1 VILPKWDRRIQRA
14 EELETTYT
22 FASEV
27 LRFYKRLAGFQKAVY
42 SRFEA
47 ASTKRPA
54 EKLSGVFRHD
64 LNLTVLLPIFPKFLS
79 DIEAIAPQPIAQSA
93 RDLGSQ
99 QAGKWQN
106 VLTSTWAASDFQPAP
121 DKPEALLAWL
131 FLQPYAEYLAD
142 YGEKA
147 PSNGMHAVCPRCSG
161 KPQVGVLRQEGDGA
175 KRSLICSLCSTEWAY
190 GRIVCPACDEEDVD
204 RLAIYTAAQFNH
216 VRVEGCDSCGHYI
229 KTVDLTRN
237 GLAMPVVDELAT
249 IPLNLWAQE
258 HGYTKLQTNLLGI

>member
-1 VILPKWDRRIQRA
+1 MIRSKWDRRIQRA
-14 EELETTYT
+14 EDLETTYA

-42 SRFEA
+42 SHFEG
-47 ASTKRPA
+47 ASGRSAA
-54 EKLSGVFRHD
+54 EKLSGILRHQ
-64 LNLTVLLPIFPKFLS
+64 LNLSLLLPMLPKFLS

-93 RDLGSQ
+93 RDLRSQ
-99 QAGKWQN
+99 PAGQWQDL
-106 VLTSTWAASDFQPAP
+106 LTSTWSASDFQPAP
-121 DKPEALLAWL
+121 DKAEALLAWL

-142 YGEKA
+142 YGEA
-147 PSNGMHAVCPRCSG
+147 MPSNGKHAVCPRCSG

-190 GRIVCPACDEEDVD
+190 GRIVCPACGEEGVD
-204 RLAIYTAAQFNH
+204 KLAIFTATQFNH

-229 KTVDLTRN
+229 KTVDLTKN

>member
-1 VILPKWDRRIQRA
+1 VIRPKWDRRIQRA

-27 LRFYKRLAGFQKAVY
+27 LRFYKRLAGFQKIVY

-47 ASTKRPA
+47 ASTQRLA
-54 EKLSGVFRHD
+54 EQLSGVFRHD
-64 LNLTVLLPIFPKFLS
+64 LNLTVLLPTFPKFLA

-93 RDLGSQ
+93 RDLKSHPSGQ
-99 QAGKWQN
+99 RQTLLQC
-106 VLTSTWAASDFQPAP
+106 TWAASDFQPAP

-147 PSNGMHAVCPRCSG
+147 PSNGMPAVCPRCSG

-175 KRSLICSLCSTEWAY
+175 KRSLLCSLCSTEWAY
-190 GRIVCPACDEEDVD
+190 GRIVCPACGEQDVHK
-204 RLAIYTAAQFNH
+204 LAIYTATQFSH

-229 KTVDLTRN
+229 KTVDLTKN